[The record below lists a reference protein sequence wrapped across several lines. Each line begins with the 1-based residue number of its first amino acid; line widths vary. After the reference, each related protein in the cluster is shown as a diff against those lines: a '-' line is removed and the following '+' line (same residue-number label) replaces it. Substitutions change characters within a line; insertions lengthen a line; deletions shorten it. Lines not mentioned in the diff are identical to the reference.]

1 MQRSYTFAFFA
12 VKDLLLLCCRY
23 VKIFKTRKWHLK
35 YSHGGLCAAFQQ
47 TKYSCL
53 YENTTVLLS
62 YTIVFLSAC
71 SFMALAKTIRS
82 KSRPFMMKSSME

>member
-35 YSHGGLCAAFQQ
+35 YSHGWALRGIPAN
-47 TKYSCL
+47 KI
-53 YENTTVLLS
+53 LLS
-62 YTIVFLSAC
+62 L
-71 SFMALAKTIRS
+71 
-82 KSRPFMMKSSME
+82 